1 MRDLL
6 QKRALRYVLGANVV
20 SMIGSGMN
28 AAAMA
33 WYILQTTKS
42 EVALGTL
49 AVLAAVPAMV
59 LMIFGGVIIDREDRR
74 RLVMMLDASRA
85 AVILAVAMLVF
96 THHVHLW
103 HLYLMHMLV
112 STGFWMFWPS
122 ITALIQE
129 LTPDSEY
136 VNANTFLMVGVQG
149 GWLIAGSVVGF
160 VYEHIGLGGI
170 LLIDVTTYVVSFAC
184 YFAVRK
190 GRHVVPRPAELLS
203 DLHATETAVGRFWRE
218 LREGLAFLRV
228 RPRLIFLGGA
238 WAVFL
243 SAMLTSIVVTPPLS
257 AKVFHAGATGYGWL
271 NAGWGTGA
279 FVCGL
284 FTSQLLDRVAP
295 RIAIA
300 AAMLVLAFGMFA
312 APFSPWL
319 AGAVLLY
326 GMMGA
331 ARGICGVAMNTTL
344 MHIVPPHFMGRVQNT
359 YNFVGTVLQ
368 IFLSL
373 AAAHVAHAFGL
384 VYGFAVIGAAYVFA
398 FLFASWPVA
407 EIPKTDVA
415 VSG

>member
-1 MRDLL
+1 
-6 QKRALRYVLGANVV
+6 
-20 SMIGSGMN
+20 
-28 AAAMA
+28 
-33 WYILQTTKS
+33 
-42 EVALGTL
+42 
-49 AVLAAVPAMV
+49 
-59 LMIFGGVIIDREDRR
+59 
-74 RLVMMLDASRA
+74 
-85 AVILAVAMLVF
+85 MLVF
-96 THHVHLW
+96 THHVHIW

-149 GWLIAGSVVGF
+149 GWLIAGSIVGF

-170 LLIDVTTYVVSFAC
+170 LLIDVTTYVISFAC

-203 DLHATETAVGRFWRE
+203 DLRATETAVGRFWRE

-243 SAMLTSIVVTPPLS
+243 SAMLTGIVVTAPLS
-257 AKVFHAGATGYGWL
+257 EKTFHAGATGYGWL

-279 FVCGL
+279 FLCGL
-284 FTSQLLDRVAP
+284 FATRLLTRVAP
-295 RIAIA
+295 RAAIA

-312 APFSPWL
+312 SPFSPWL
-319 AGAVLLY
+319 AGAVALY
-326 GMMGA
+326 AMMGA
-331 ARGICGVAMNTTL
+331 ARGTCGVAMNTTL
-344 MHIVPPHFMGRVQNT
+344 MHAVPPHFMGRVQNT

-368 IFLSL
+368 ILLSL
-373 AAAHVAHAFGL
+373 AVGHIAHAFGL
-384 VYGFAVIGAAYVFA
+384 VYGFAVIGVAYVLA
-398 FLFASWPVA
+398 FLFASWPIAAVETTEA
-407 EIPKTDVA
+407 GIP
-415 VSG
+415 S